1 MPQEQTPV
9 KLTFNIDEGPKVKVG
24 KILITGNTA
33 FSSRKIIRTMKNTRP
48 IAIPLGP
55 LGYIDIWSKTFDRPK
70 LDEDMEIG
78 IRGLYQDNGYFKVL
92 VKDPIVQSVTVKG
105 GLLPGNVPLVGAKE
119 GKATNVTIP
128 IEEGERY
135 HMGTLHVRNANPD
148 EGLFFKTDYL
158 ESIFPMKKG
167 DIFSVAKVRKAIQDY
182 TKLYGNY
189 GFIDFT
195 AAPETNVNDDKSIDL
210 IVFAFD
216 PKQKQFFVRRI
227 EFSGNTGTRDKVIR
241 RELMLSEGDMFRNNL
256 WELSLLRL
264 NQLNYFEAVKPENAE
279 IKRNVKQGT
288 VDILL
293 KLKEKG
299 KQSISLTG
307 GVSGFAGTYIGLTY
321 QTNNFLGLGE
331 TLTLS
336 ANVGTVQRNI
346 SFGFTEPYLFDRPIS
361 TGFTIFTSRYNFDQA
376 QQYSVL
382 AVGTS
387 GATRTPTR
395 CKTIFRT

>member
-1 MPQEQTPV
+1 M
-9 KLTFNIDEGPKVKVG
+9 
-24 KILITGNTA
+24 
-33 FSSRKIIRTMKNTRP
+33 
-48 IAIPLGP
+48 
-55 LGYIDIWSKTFDRPK
+55 SKTFDRPK

-92 VKDPIVQSVTVKG
+92 VKDPIIQNVTVKEG
-105 GLLPGNVPLVGAKE
+105 YLPGRVPLVGVHKE
-119 GKATNVTIP
+119 GKATNITIP
-128 IEEGERY
+128 IEEGARY

-158 ESIFPMKKG
+158 ESIFPIKKG
-167 DIFSVAKVRKAIQDY
+167 EIFSVAKVRKAIEDY

-195 AAPETNVNDDKSIDL
+195 AVPDTDVHDATKTIDL
-210 IVFAFD
+210 TFAFD
-216 PKQKQFFVRRI
+216 QQKQFFVRRI

-241 RELMLSEGDMFRNNL
+241 RELLLSEGDMFRNNL

-264 NQLNYFEAVKPENAE
+264 NQLDYFEAVKPENAE

-307 GVSGFAGTYIGLTY
+307 GVSGFAGSLYRLD
-321 QTNNFLGLGE
+321 
-331 TLTLS
+331 
-336 ANVGTVQRNI
+336 V
-346 SFGFTEPYLFDRPIS
+346 P
-361 TGFTIFTSRYNFDQA
+361 DQ
-376 QQYSVL
+376 
-382 AVGTS
+382 
-387 GATRTPTR
+387 
-395 CKTIFRT
+395 